1 MNQKQRPVSQIESR
15 GVHFV
20 ADLVTEDVCAE
31 FLLDSVATDYFCN
44 DKCLFSNF
52 RCMSSKA
59 SIARG
64 SNEIK
69 GVGDISVEVKPCGT
83 TKQVTFTNVYYV
95 PLMIRN

>member
-1 MNQKQRPVSQIESR
+1 MNQKQRSYSQIESR
-15 GVHFV
+15 GAHFV
-20 ADLVTEDVCAE
+20 TALVTDDVCAE
-31 FLLDSVATDYFCN
+31 FWLDSVATDYFCN

-64 SNEIK
+64 SIKIK
-69 GVGDISVEVKPCGT
+69 GVEDISLEVKPGGT

-95 PLMIRN
+95 PSMIKN